1 MTEAEPNYD
10 NLSKT
15 EQNEIS
21 EQIDIMFNYRYSL
34 LHYNSGQ
41 YTITKLLEKL
51 VPDYKTRLF
60 DKSFSPDKKNFKSN

>member
-1 MTEAEPNYD
+1 MTEAS
-10 NLSKT
+10 LTTTISKT

-21 EQIDIMFNYRYSL
+21 KQIDIMFNHRYSL

-51 VPDYKTRLF
+51 VPDYKPDYLINYLV
-60 DKSFSPDKKNFKSN
+60 PDKKLQV